1 MNRKKICSIILSI
14 VALALFV
21 VAFVMKKK
29 NGYYP
34 EAHDYTVVLLGLVV
48 SVLSIIFLLTK
59 NKTLVL
65 VNFVATL
72 GLSILLY
79 KIYNEYLNSVNW
91 ATILNYSVLDVT
103 AILLF
108 IVSAVF
114 ALSKDQK
121 WAKITLV
128 SVASYLFVKGIVAF
142 AYLVCENKLKLQM
155 SGYYAL
161 GVIALMVSVF
171 VYAALLLTTNDSCNC
186 DCKKEDAEEKTE
198 TQEEV
203 NE

>member
-34 EAHDYTVVLLGLVV
+34 EAHDYTIVLLGLVV

-79 KIYNEYLNSVNW
+79 KVYNEYLNSVNW

-155 SGYYAL
+155 SSYYAL

-171 VYAALLLTTNDSCNC
+171 VYATLLLTTNDSCNC
-186 DCKKEDAEEKTE
+186 DCKKEDAEEKTK

>member
-29 NGYYP
+29 NGYNP
-34 EAHDYTVVLLGLVV
+34 EAADYTVVLLGLVV
-48 SVLSIIFLLTK
+48 SALSVIFLLTK

-65 VNFVATL
+65 VNFIATL
-72 GLSILLY
+72 GLSILLF
-79 KIYNEYLNSVNW
+79 KIYNAFLNSVNW
-91 ATILNYSVLDVT
+91 AIILNYSVLDVT

-142 AYLVCENKLKLQM
+142 AYLVCENKFKLIM
-155 SGYYAL
+155 SSYYAL

-186 DCKKEDAEEKTE
+186 DCKKEDPEEKTE

>member
-34 EAHDYTVVLLGLVV
+34 EAHDYTIVLLGLVV

-79 KIYNEYLNSVNW
+79 KVYNEYLNSVNW

-114 ALSKDQK
+114 ALSKYQK

-142 AYLVCENKLKLQM
+142 ASLVCENKLKLQM
-155 SGYYAL
+155 SSYYAL